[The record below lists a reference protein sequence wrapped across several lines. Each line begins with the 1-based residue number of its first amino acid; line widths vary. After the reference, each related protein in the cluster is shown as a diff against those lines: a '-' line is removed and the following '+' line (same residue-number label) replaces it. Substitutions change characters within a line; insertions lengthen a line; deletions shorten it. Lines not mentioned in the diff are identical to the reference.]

1 MEKTASLPSSATKEP
16 PVITLEYLVPNWN
29 VWAAS
34 TERTRSTSWPH
45 RGQASPVST
54 WAKEPHSSTVKSR
67 PSRAPLTWWSARLA
81 PVIQGPGRDFTVDE
95 WGSFAQVE
103 TG

>member
-1 MEKTASLPSSATKEP
+1 MTS
-16 PVITLEYLVPNWN
+16 EYLVPSWN

-34 TERTRSTSWPH
+34 TERTRSTAWPQ
-45 RGQASPVST
+45 RGQASPVTT

-81 PVIQGPGRDFTVDE
+81 PVIQGPGPGHADVGHHGDAGAPAGPWARCTP
-95 WGSFAQVE
+95 
-103 TG
+103 